1 MASHIA
7 GLAPTV
13 FNGQAANAVGR
24 VWRLSTQFTP
34 SQGWA
39 TFVLLM
45 AMLLVVATSVASAGW
60 VETPGLIG
68 TILLAA
74 VVGQALAKIRAPA
87 IVLLPVGLAL
97 GLAFVLWNSSSLI
110 EGQPFAQQVQ
120 ELWSRF
126 KLWYGAATSGGI
138 STDHVPIGLIILAG
152 AWIMGYAGSWFVFR
166 RNNVWIAIVLAG
178 VALIVNLSLLP
189 DPSIFRFF
197 LFTFCAM
204 LLVVRMRVVQNHET
218 WRRTGLNFS
227 PAGGWLTIHAAVWI
241 SLLAL
246 IVAAAVPG
254 KVFISSELADFWGA
268 ARTPISDV
276 EDTFARLTAG
286 VAARKDVSGRV
297 FGQSLPFL
305 GEAPLGGEVVF
316 DAETDYPSYWLS
328 QTYSEYTPQGW
339 IAGETTAL
347 NVGPGTRPPRRDW
360 VGRATIDQTIQFN
373 VSTSDFLAG
382 GAVGLINRDA
392 VFETLKPQEF
402 NVSLLDS
409 SSDAALP
416 PDVRQFAEA
425 LREKLGPPPNEF
437 LAPYIAEVLPDDLRL
452 TTINQLSDDPS
463 TLSSI
468 DLARREP
475 AIPDVVAWRFDKP
488 VTPEQ
493 SYRMVSLVSL
503 ASDDE
508 LREASLIYERFITD
522 HYLQLPDTLP
532 ERVRALAMALTNDA
546 DTPLDKTRAVESYLR
561 GSDFEYSIDIAPP
574 PHGLDGVDYFL
585 FETKKGYSS
594 YFASAMAVLLRAVG
608 IPSRIAAGYAPG
620 EDIGIAEVELNAV
633 ADPHDTVPRTDS
645 KPPGTVMQVKDS
657 DSHGWVQVYFPNYG
671 WIDFEP
677 TATLP
682 VRQRQLL
689 SDVDS
694 GAASD
699 SNARPGDPLESVDKF
714 ELLEEMLGLL
724 DVEEGEGSLAAE
736 SGSLSTELIVAIA
749 IAAGT
754 IAIAAGL
761 VSRVF
766 LSMGLSQSTPVERAY
781 TKMSRLGA
789 VAGIARRQHQTPAE
803 YAGDIGNAIPGIASA
818 AQRISWAFARDRYG
832 GSQLPTEE
840 QKALNEAW
848 QHIRGMLLL
857 RSLGRLIPR
866 RVAAQ

>member
-1 MASHIA
+1 MASRIA
-7 GLAPTV
+7 AFAPTV
-13 FNGQAANAVGR
+13 FNGQADNAVGR
-24 VWRLSTQFTP
+24 AWRISTQFTP

-39 TFVLLM
+39 TFALLV
-45 AMLLVVATSVASAGW
+45 ATLLVVGTSVASAGW

-68 TILLAA
+68 TILIAA
-74 VVGQALAKIRAPA
+74 VVGLVLAKIRGPA
-87 IVLLPVGLAL
+87 MVLLPIGLAL
-97 GLAFVLWNSSSLI
+97 GLAIVLWNSSSLI

-126 KLWYGAATSGGI
+126 KVWYGAATSGGI
-138 STDHVPIGLIILAG
+138 STDLVPIGLIILAG
-152 AWIMGYAGSWFVFR
+152 AWILGYAGSWFVFR

-178 VALIVNLSLLP
+178 VALIVNLSFLP

-204 LLVVRMRVVQNHET
+204 LLVARMRVVQNHET

-227 PAGGWLTIHAAVWI
+227 PVGGWLTIHAAVWI

-246 IVAAAVPG
+246 VVAAAVPG
-254 KVFISSELADFWGA
+254 KVFISSTLADFWGA

-286 VAARKDVSGRV
+286 IAARKDISGRV

-305 GEAPLGGEVVF
+305 GEAPLGGEIVF

-339 IAGETTAL
+339 IAGETTVIE
-347 NVGPGTRPPRRDW
+347 VGPGKRPPRRDW
-360 VGRATIDQTIQFN
+360 IERTPVEQSIEFKLT
-373 VSTSDFLAG
+373 TSDFLAG
-382 GAVGLINRDA
+382 GSVGLINRDA
-392 VFETLKPQEF
+392 VFEALKPKEF

-409 SSDAALP
+409 SNDASLP
-416 PDVRQFAEA
+416 PDIRQLAEA
-425 LREKLGPPPNEF
+425 LRQKLGPPPNEF
-437 LAPYIAEVLPDDLRL
+437 LAPYIAEVLPSDLRL
-452 TTINQLSDDPS
+452 TTINQLSDDPE

-475 AIPDVVAWRFDKP
+475 TAPDIVAWRFDEP
-488 VTPEQ
+488 LTPRE

-508 LREASLIYERFITD
+508 LRDASLIYERFITD

-532 ERVRALAMALTNDA
+532 ERVRALAMALTGDA
-546 DTPLDKTRAVESYLR
+546 DTPLDKARAVESYLR
-561 GSDFEYSIDIAPP
+561 GSDFEYSLDIAPP
-574 PHGLDGVDYFL
+574 PQGLDGVDYFL
-585 FETKKGYSS
+585 FETRKGYSS
-594 YFASAMAVLLRAVG
+594 YFASAMAVLLRAAG
-608 IPSRIAAGYAPG
+608 IPTRIAAGYAPG
-620 EDIGIAEVELNAV
+620 RDIGIAEVGLDAV

-645 KPPGTVMQVKDS
+645 KPPSTVMQVKDS

-682 VRQRQLL
+682 VRERRLF
-689 SDVDS
+689 SGTDS
-694 GAASD
+694 GSASE
-699 SNARPGDPLESVDKF
+699 SSVGPGGPLESVDKF

-724 DVEEGEGSLAAE
+724 DSDGGETSVPTG
-736 SGSLSTELIVAIA
+736 SGSRSTVLIIAVAIAAGAIA
-749 IAAGT
+749 IAAGL
-754 IAIAAGL
+754 I
-761 VSRVF
+761 SRVF
-766 LSMGLSQSTPVERAY
+766 LSMGLSRATPVERAY

-803 YAGDIGNAIPGIASA
+803 YAGDIGSAIPGIASA

-832 GSQLPTEE
+832 GSRLPAEE

-866 RVAAQ
+866 REGAP